1 LPRRSRAGT
10 PTPPPQGL
18 AAWQRLGW
26 SQEVT
31 PAFFFFFFFFL
42 FAFFAFFALLLSL
55 CVFLEVPM
63 TIHVI
68 MSRENCV
75 LRLFSSRY
83 PTVISA
89 WFESSPP
96 KTIATCLFHVNPD
109 I

>member
-1 LPRRSRAGT
+1 WCCLLFFVFLVSHGLPSLVFFGCFEW
-10 PTPPPQGL
+10 L
-18 AAWQRLGW
+18 RL
-26 SQEVT
+26 
-31 PAFFFFFFFFL
+31 FFFFFFFFL

-89 WFESSPP
+89 WFESSSP

>member
-1 LPRRSRAGT
+1 VSLSPPFCWIRAPQRRDCFPARAGVDSR
-10 PTPPPQGL
+10 GS
-18 AAWQRLGW
+18 GG
-26 SQEVT
+26 V
-31 PAFFFFFFFFL
+31 FFFFFFL

-89 WFESSPP
+89 WFESSSP